1 MIEATENRADVGE
14 ALAKAQGC
22 LARYSPDGT
31 KGVGPNWQVPWG
43 REEYLTDG
51 STVTIDDEHFRGSIE
66 YPYTKVAEGFSPVM
80 LPYHLQKKS
89 SRQRSRTRSNASVYL
104 KV

>member
-14 ALAKAQGC
+14 ALAKSQGW

-31 KGVGPNWQVPWG
+31 KGVGLNWQVPWG

-51 STVTIDDEHFRGSIE
+51 STVTVDDEHFRGSIE

-80 LPYHLQKKS
+80 LPYHSQKKS
-89 SRQRSRTRSNASVYL
+89 SRQRLRTRSNASVYR

>member
-14 ALAKAQGC
+14 ALAKSQGC
-22 LARYSPDGT
+22 LARYSPHGT
-31 KGVGPNWQVPWG
+31 KGVGPTWQVPWG
-43 REEYLTDG
+43 REQYLTDG
-51 STVTIDDEHFRGSIE
+51 STVTVDDEHVRGSIE

-80 LPYHLQKKS
+80 LPYHSQKKS
-89 SRQRSRTRSNASVYL
+89 SRQRLRTRSNASVYR

>member
-1 MIEATENRADVGE
+1 
-14 ALAKAQGC
+14 
-22 LARYSPDGT
+22 
-31 KGVGPNWQVPWG
+31 VPWG

-51 STVTIDDEHFRGSIE
+51 STVTVDDEHFRGSIE

-80 LPYHLQKKS
+80 LPYHSQKKS
-89 SRQRSRTRSNASVYL
+89 SRQRLRTRSNASVYR